1 MPIQIIIAAVAISA
15 SLPLLYWS
23 VASSRVNNATTAVG
37 RERILGKV
45 ETTDARSLVLE
56 QGIGRRVGLPLLRS
70 MGAKLRS
77 LTPAGWTDSLRKN
90 LVLAGNA
97 DSTSVE
103 RMLVTKFGLG
113 AAGLALGLLG
123 PFGSVPRWQ
132 PLIVLGVTALG
143 FFLPDLL
150 IAQKGKDR
158 QRRIQLELPDSLD
171 QIRMSVDAGLGF
183 EAAVARVARSG
194 EGPFADELQRTLRE
208 VQLGIPRQQAL
219 RNLASRTA
227 VGDLD
232 SFILAVVQSEQ
243 YGIPVAS
250 VLRVQ
255 SEELRDKRYQRAE
268 EQALKLPVKLIFP
281 LAFCIF
287 PAMFIIL
294 LGPAV
299 IRIFRDL
306 GGALGS

>member
-1 MPIQIIIAAVAISA
+1 MPIQIILAAVAVSV
-15 SLPLLYWS
+15 SLPVLYWS
-23 VASSRVNNATTAVG
+23 VASTRVSAASAAS
-37 RERILGKV
+37 RERILGKP
-45 ETTDARSLVLE
+45 ETTDARSLVLQ
-56 QGIGRRVGLPLLRS
+56 QGIGKRVGVPMLRA
-70 MGAKLRS
+70 MGVRLRS

-97 DSTSVE
+97 DTTSVE

-123 PFGSVPRWQ
+123 PFGSVPRLQ

-150 IAQKGKDR
+150 IAQKGKAR
-158 QRRIQLELPDSLD
+158 QHSIQLELPDTLD

-183 EAAVARVARSG
+183 EAALARVARSG

-208 VQLGIPRQQAL
+208 IQLGIPRPQAL
-219 RNLASRTA
+219 RNLSSRTA
-227 VGDLD
+227 VSDLD

-243 YGIPVAS
+243 YGIPVAG

-255 SEELRDKRYQRAE
+255 SDELRDKRFQRAE
-268 EQALKLPVKLIFP
+268 EQAMKLPVKLIFP
-281 LAFCIF
+281 LAMCIF

-306 GGALGS
+306 GGALVP